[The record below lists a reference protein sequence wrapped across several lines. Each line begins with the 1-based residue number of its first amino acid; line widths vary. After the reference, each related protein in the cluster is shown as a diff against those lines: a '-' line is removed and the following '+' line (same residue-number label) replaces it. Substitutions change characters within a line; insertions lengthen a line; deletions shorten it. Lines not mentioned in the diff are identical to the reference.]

1 MPEQIDA
8 QAAPSSALEGAIASS
23 PEVQEE
29 AQQAPETQT
38 PPAQQGDNQ
47 EQTEQ
52 QESENVPFHKHPRFQ
67 ELIEENR
74 WLKQNM
80 ETIIQQRQA
89 QQQFQQPNSDPYAG
103 MTPEEEKFHR
113 MIDEKIKQT
122 ASRIVDSKMQSINPM
137 LEAGAKEI
145 AAIKVQEFRK
155 AHPNIKSGSVEEY
168 EIAKRISE
176 ATRFGYSLSSDEAYW
191 AVMGPKGVKVARE
204 EGKQQIKQQ
213 IEAKKRA
220 NVESASSIPA
230 QAQSAPKRTMRE
242 TMGYFWD
249 LDQQGKL

>member
-1 MPEQIDA
+1 MPEQNDA

-23 PEVQEE
+23 PEVQEQ

-47 EQTEQ
+47 EQEEQ
-52 QESENVPFHKHPRFQ
+52 QESENVPFHKHPRFK

-80 ETIIQQRQA
+80 EQIIQQRQS

-103 MTPEEEKFHR
+103 MTLEEEKFHR
-113 MIDEKIKQT
+113 MIDEKIQQT
-122 ASRIVDSKMQSINPM
+122 AGRIVDSRMQSINPM

-155 AHPNIKSGSVEEY
+155 AHPDIKAGSDAEY
-168 EIAKRISE
+168 EIAKRINE

-191 AVMGPKGVKVARE
+191 AVMGPRGVKVARE

-220 NVESASSIPA
+220 NVESASSVPN
-230 QAQSAPKRTMRE
+230 QAQPVPKKTMRE
-242 TMGYFWD
+242 TMAHYYD
-249 LDQQGKL
+249 LDSQGKL

>member
-8 QAAPSSALEGAIASS
+8 QAASSSALEGAIASS
-23 PEVQEE
+23 PEVQEQ

-38 PPAQQGDNQ
+38 PPAQQRDNQ

-52 QESENVPFHKHPRFQ
+52 QEAENVPFHKHPRFQ

-80 ETIIQQRQA
+80 EQIIQQRQA

-122 ASRIVDSKMQSINPM
+122 ANRIVESKMQSINPM

-155 AHPNIKSGSVEEY
+155 AHPDIKPGSVEEY

-176 ATRFGYSLSSDEAYW
+176 ATRFGYSLSPDEAYW
-191 AVMGPKGVKVARE
+191 AVMGPKGVRVARE

-230 QAQSAPKRTMRE
+230 QAQSAPKKTMRE
-242 TMGYFWD
+242 TMSHFYD
-249 LDQQGKL
+249 LEMQGKL